1 MIAPGELAAQRKL
14 TDSFIRA
21 DEQQIQ
27 LIRKTKVPNG
37 AGGYRETM
45 VPLAPQG
52 FRLIPL
58 QDSTGESG
66 RTTADGKQVT
76 PAYMLQGRYN
86 CDMQR
91 YDQFVIDGK
100 RYEVF
105 FIVENRQYQVKG
117 EVAYLG

>member
-1 MIAPGELAAQRKL
+1 MIAAAELAIQRKL
-14 TDSFIRA
+14 TDWFIRA
-21 DEQQIQ
+21 DEQQIA

-37 AGGYRETM
+37 AGGYREVATT
-45 VPLAPQG
+45 LAPQG

-58 QDSTGESG
+58 QDSTGESS

-76 PAYMLQGRYN
+76 PSYMLQGRHDCN
-86 CDMQR
+86 MQR
-91 YDQFVIDGK
+91 YDQFILDGK

-105 FIVENRQYQVKG
+105 FIIENRQYQVKG